1 MPMTSDIQNFV
12 AKVRHALADLDT
24 AVVNEL
30 TDGLEADLHER
41 AAEEGDG
48 FKLGKPSAYAAELR
62 ASAGLGQSRPP
73 GSRLGKSLFGLAR
86 AVAGQLSRLTP
97 IWWFLRGTI
106 VGLAI
111 AWLWTGQLSLVFE
124 SRRGFLVLML
134 SILASL
140 SLGLWAR
147 KNWLTRVVSAIAT
160 VAVAGIGLFG
170 TSLVLY
176 KISEYKHL
184 KGLSEAKVLTW
195 AGDYTGEVQAFDKNG
210 RRLPLELLKERY
222 RGVTI
227 YRQSDFGYDDAKPAA
242 SLMLGTVGHSVQ
254 EALGFLSE
262 RGYNSVDFV
271 YVSNAQPKGTVVGVQ
286 QLSTNQGYV
295 IKLKISQGK

>member
-1 MPMTSDIQNFV
+1 MPKTSDIQNFV
-12 AKVRHALADLDT
+12 AKVRQVMVDLDA

-30 TDGLEADLHER
+30 TNGLVSDLQER
-41 AAEEGDG
+41 AAEEGEA

-62 ASAGLGQSRPP
+62 ASAGLGLSSPARPRYFTFLAD
-73 GSRLGKSLFGLAR
+73 SAR
-86 AVAGQLSRLTP
+86 AVAGQLGRLLP
-97 IWWFLRGTI
+97 IWWFLRGAI

-111 AWLWTGQLSLVFE
+111 AWLWTGHFSLVIE
-124 SRRGFLVLML
+124 SRRGFLVLAF
-134 SILASL
+134 SILASIA
-140 SLGLWAR
+140 LGLFAR
-147 KNWLTRVVSAIAT
+147 RNWFTRVFSVIAS
-160 VAVAGIGLFG
+160 VAVVGVGVFG

-195 AGDYTGEVQAFDKNG
+195 AGEYTGEVQAFDKNG
-210 RRLPLELLKERY
+210 TKLPMALLKERY

-227 YRQSDFGYDDAKPAA
+227 YRQSDFGYDSSKPAA
-242 SLMLGTVGHSVQ
+242 SLMRGTVGHSVQ

-262 RGYNSVDFV
+262 HGYQTVDFA
-271 YVSNAQPKGTVVGVQ
+271 YVANAKPKGTVVGVQ

-295 IKLKISQGK
+295 IKLRISQGK